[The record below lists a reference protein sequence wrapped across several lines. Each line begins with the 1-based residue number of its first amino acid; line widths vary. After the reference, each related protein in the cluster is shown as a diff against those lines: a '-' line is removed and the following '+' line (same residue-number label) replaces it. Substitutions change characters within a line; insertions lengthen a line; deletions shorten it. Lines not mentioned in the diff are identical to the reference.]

1 MTDVDELTNK
11 IGNLV
16 ITQEETP
23 KKKVETED
31 LGKIFE
37 KAICLL
43 YEIDYQGK
51 FKYNVEDAEKLKI
64 KIMKLKDAFPYKIKH
79 TAINGGRYDYVCTDD
94 ETIKLSAKTTKKD
107 GKVCPQVIGQPSK
120 KKFCNYFE
128 LAENM
133 EIDEIKKYIENNVLK
148 MLDIYASTTF
158 DCSTVYYNKHKNKLL
173 LIQQKEKID
182 WSKYAVYFSHQIKN
196 KEWNESSTINIVPL
210 DIKEPNKKDFITI
223 GEFQVHNKRDC
234 IKFRWAFEKVIDV
247 FESHFTITKIDLS

>member
-1 MTDVDELTNK
+1 MTDVDELTNQM
-11 IGNLV
+11 GNMT
-16 ITQEETP
+16 IAPKETP
-23 KKKVETED
+23 KKKIETED

-51 FKYNVEDAEKLKI
+51 FKYNVEDAEKLKA
-64 KIMKLKDAFPYKIKH
+64 KIVKMKDAFPHKIKH

-120 KKFCNYFE
+120 KKFCSYFK

-133 EIDEIKKYIENNVLK
+133 EISEIKKYIENNTLEL
-148 MLDIYASTTF
+148 LDIYASTTF
-158 DCSTVYYNKHKNKLL
+158 DCSTVYYNKHKNKLM
-173 LIQQKEKID
+173 LIQLKEKIN
-182 WSKYAVYFSHQIKN
+182 WSKYALYFSHKIKN
-196 KEWNESSTINIVPL
+196 KEWNESSTINIAPI
-210 DIKEPNKKDFITI
+210 DIAEPGKKDFITI

-234 IKFRWAFEKVIDV
+234 IKFRWAFEKVLEVFRDDFVITNIDMA
-247 FESHFTITKIDLS
+247 